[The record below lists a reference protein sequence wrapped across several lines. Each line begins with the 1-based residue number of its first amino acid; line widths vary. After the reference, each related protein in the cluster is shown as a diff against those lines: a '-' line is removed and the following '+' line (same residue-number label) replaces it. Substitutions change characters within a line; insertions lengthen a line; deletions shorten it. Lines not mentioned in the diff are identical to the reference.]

1 MYQVSI
7 FYLQSVWFFG
17 FYSCWVHQLVSLG
30 WLLLRL
36 ASSNSGSVT
45 RTGLL
50 VHGLELITEFAGAP
64 ALLSS
69 AGQQQARRS
78 SIYSVVVVACTLWW
92 RRGMCFLV
100 VSKHPPPQT
109 EYYNAP
115 WWTWRAPDCCRTPAE
130 AHLRLQAFAKE
141 AVEAAA
147 LLAACRHAMERKQ
160 LGLWRR

>member
-1 MYQVSI
+1 M
-7 FYLQSVWFFG
+7 
-17 FYSCWVHQLVSLG
+17 SLG

-78 SIYSVVVVACTLWW
+78 SIYSVVVVACTIGNLL
-92 RRGMCFLV
+92 RRVPAYKPALTGFDG
-100 VSKHPPPQT
+100 
-109 EYYNAP
+109 E
-115 WWTWRAPDCCRTPAE
+115 TP
-130 AHLRLQAFAKE
+130 LGTDSTGFA
-141 AVEAAA
+141 
-147 LLAACRHAMERKQ
+147 
-160 LGLWRR
+160 G